1 MRTALD
7 DPPAL
12 EHVDAVGGDDICK
25 SVGDQ
30 NNGPCLRELMDN
42 PPDQLLA
49 LHIYVGG
56 GFVKY
61 IHRRIMQ
68 QSPCEREPLALTA
81 GQVASV
87 LGDIGVKIL
96 LFIKIDQ
103 LQNLRHLLIRRL
115 GIPE

>member
-1 MRTALD
+1 MNH
-7 DPPAL
+7 P
-12 EHVDAVGGDDICK
+12 H
-25 SVGDQ
+25 
-30 NNGPCLRELMDN
+30 
-42 PPDQLLA
+42 DQLLT
-49 LHIYVGG
+49 LHINVGG
-56 GFVKY
+56 SFVKY

-115 GIPE
+115 GISE